1 MTHGAGIRYLGPFA
15 YQPNNSTRQ
24 FEYPWAYAK
33 VAEHSLAN
41 EGRRLRVVDVGGSL
55 GGLQWVLAREGHQVI
70 TVDPGLEARGVG
82 WAVNAT
88 THQAV
93 SRALRAPVQLI
104 PTTLAAADLAAAS
117 VDVLLSVSTLEH
129 LAPADLAEFSAHA
142 ARLLRPGGIAVL
154 TIDLFLDVR
163 PFAPADRNMYG
174 TNVDVCALLADAG
187 LTLHE
192 GQRAELLG
200 FPEFSAPGVLAHLS
214 EYMVGVNYP
223 ALAQC
228 LVARVS
234 AQDATNAT
242 TDGGVDRSG

>member
-1 MTHGAGIRYLGPFA
+1 MTQALGIRYLGPFA

-33 VAEHSLAN
+33 VAEHSRSN

-55 GGLQWVLAREGHQVI
+55 GGLQWVLAREGHQVV

-82 WAVNAT
+82 WAVNAA
-88 THQAV
+88 THSAI

-104 PTTLAAADLAAAS
+104 PTTLGAADLATGSA
-117 VDVLLSVSTLEH
+117 DVLLSISTLEH

-154 TIDLFLDVR
+154 TIDLFVDVW
-163 PFAPADRNMYG
+163 PFASADHNMYG

-200 FPEFSAPGVLAHLS
+200 FPEFSAPDVLTHLS

-223 ALAQC
+223 SLAQC

-234 AQDATNAT
+234 AKGAGA
-242 TDGGVDRSG
+242 RL

>member
-1 MTHGAGIRYLGPFA
+1 MTHALGIRYLGPFA

-33 VAEHSLAN
+33 VAEHSAAN

-55 GGLQWVLAREGHQVI
+55 GGLQWVLAREGHQVV

-82 WAVNAT
+82 WAVNAA
-88 THQAV
+88 THQAI

-104 PTTLAAADLAAAS
+104 PTTLAGADLATAS

-129 LAPADLAEFSAHA
+129 LASADLAEFSAHA
-142 ARLLRPGGIAVL
+142 ARVLRPGGIVVL

-163 PFAPADRNMYG
+163 PFAPADHNMYG
-174 TNVDVCALLADAG
+174 TNVDVCALLDDAG

-192 GQRAELLG
+192 GQRSELLG
-200 FPEFSAPGVLAHLS
+200 FPDFNAPNVLARLS
-214 EYMVGVNYP
+214 EYLVGVNYP

-228 LVARVS
+228 VVARVS
-234 AQDATNAT
+234 AKDATYA
-242 TDGGVDRSG
+242 DC

>member
-1 MTHGAGIRYLGPFA
+1 MMHALGIRYLGPFA

-33 VAEHSLAN
+33 VAEHSMAN
-41 EGRRLRVVDVGGSL
+41 DGRRLCIVDVGGSL
-55 GGLQWVLAREGHQVI
+55 GGLQWVLARERHQVV

-82 WAVNAT
+82 WAVNAA
-88 THQAV
+88 THQAI

-104 PTTLAAADLAAAS
+104 PTTLAAADLATAS

-129 LAPADLAEFSAHA
+129 LALADLAEFSTHA

-154 TIDLFLDVR
+154 TIDLFVDVR
-163 PFAPADRNMYG
+163 PFAPADHNMYG

-200 FPEFSAPGVLAHLS
+200 FPEFSAPNVLAHLS
-214 EYMVGVNYP
+214 EYMVGANYP
-223 ALAQC
+223 SLAQC

-234 AQDATNAT
+234 A
-242 TDGGVDRSG
+242 DGAADRL